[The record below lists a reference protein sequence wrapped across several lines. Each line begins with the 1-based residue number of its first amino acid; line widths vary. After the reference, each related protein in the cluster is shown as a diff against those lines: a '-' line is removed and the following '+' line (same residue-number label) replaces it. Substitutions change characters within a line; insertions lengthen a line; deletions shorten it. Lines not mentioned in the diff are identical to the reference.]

1 MCIQNREHMST
12 IETAKYDNQQQHHQ
26 GKNQSSTNL
35 GESEMSI
42 MAEINMGVKAAA
54 EGMEFTIIFFMRRSG
69 KFSLYRLDEKNG
81 NWITINQR
89 NGA

>member
-1 MCIQNREHMST
+1 
-12 IETAKYDNQQQHHQ
+12 
-26 GKNQSSTNL
+26 
-35 GESEMSI
+35 MSI
-42 MAEINMGVKAAA
+42 MAEINMGVKDATYEAAA
-54 EGMEFTIIFFMRRSG
+54 EGREFTIIFFMRRSG